1 MESTRSNLPITLEIT
16 KKICQRL
23 PKQELCVPAS
33 KRRRLTRRNKRRT
46 LPSDILL
53 DVFACEDRDSLDT
66 LLIVCRRYNAII
78 AAVTNISIRRIV
90 RASLMRTNNCVLP
103 IGKFRRTA
111 SSIRVSSESEKE
123 IVEVFFNGLRSS
135 SISMML
141 EIGGITIDRHF
152 MRLLHDVS
160 DSFTFEGLKS
170 ELSLTELCTDG
181 IPPTRFLDAFP
192 SPRRLGSYDNL
203 SFFPEEAVNDD
214 LLRCLARN
222 GIWRNDLINEYRLN
236 YITEDGI
243 IDYCFG
249 DYPPNIGKRELSV
262 YGPSHSERLL
272 EKLVQSSSNGVTM
285 TGRME

>member
-1 MESTRSNLPITLEIT
+1 M
-16 KKICQRL
+16 
-23 PKQELCVPAS
+23 
-33 KRRRLTRRNKRRT
+33 
-46 LPSDILL
+46 
-53 DVFACEDRDSLDT
+53 
-66 LLIVCRRYNAII
+66 
-78 AAVTNISIRRIV
+78 
-90 RASLMRTNNCVLP
+90 
-103 IGKFRRTA
+103 
-111 SSIRVSSESEKE
+111 
-123 IVEVFFNGLRSS
+123 
-135 SISMML
+135 
-141 EIGGITIDRHF
+141 
-152 MRLLHDVS
+152 
-160 DSFTFEGLKS
+160 
-170 ELSLTELCTDG
+170 TELCTDG

-272 EKLVQSSSNGVTM
+272 EKLVQVSICIRIEGSVPLLLGNRNLALPRRPESSGF
-285 TGRME
+285 GRSLAFVSFICL